1 MVLCRWEDLPENMR
15 CQAVRPYYE
24 ALAARQ
30 GMLLLKFIFDRI
42 IALLLLVLLSPV
54 FLLVAAWIRLDSP
67 GEVFFRQERVT
78 RYGRRFRIYKFR
90 TMVKNAE
97 NLGTQVTTQ
106 QDMRVTNVGRKI
118 RACRL
123 DEIPQLINILK
134 GEMSFVGTRPEVPRY
149 VAHYTDEMLAT
160 LLLPAGVTSQASI
173 HYKDEE
179 KLLTESDNAD
189 RTYVEAVLPGKMAYN
204 LREIREFSFVKE
216 LGTMVE
222 TVVAVLK

>member
-42 IALLLLVLLSPV
+42 MALLLLVLLSPV

-67 GEVFFRQERVT
+67 GEIFFRQERVT

-97 NLGTQVTTQ
+97 RLGTQVT
-106 QDMRVTNVGRKI
+106 MRVTNVGRKI

-189 RTYVEAVLPGKMAYN
+189 RTYVETVLPGKMAYN
-204 LREIREFSFVKE
+204 LREMREFSFVKE

-222 TVVAVLK
+222 TVVAVVK

>member
-1 MVLCRWEDLPENMR
+1 MILCPWKDLPDHMR
-15 CQAVRPYYE
+15 CPAVRPYYDN
-24 ALAARQ
+24 LAKQ
-30 GMLLLKFIFDRI
+30 KNMLLLKFIFDRI
-42 IALLLLVLLSPV
+42 MAFLLLLLLSPV
-54 FLLVAAWIRLDSP
+54 FLVVAIWIKLDSP
-67 GEVFFRQERVT
+67 GEIFFRQERVT
-78 RYGRRFRIYKFR
+78 RYGKKFRIYKFR

-97 NLGTQVTTQ
+97 SLGTQVTTQ

-149 VAHYTDEMLAT
+149 VRHYTDEMLAT

-179 KLLTESDNAD
+179 KLLTQSSNAD
-189 RTYVEAVLPGKMAYN
+189 KTYIESILPEKMKYN
-204 LREIREFSFVKE
+204 LKEIKEFSFGKE
-216 LGTMVE
+216 IGTMAE
-222 TVVAVLK
+222 TVFAVIR